1 MAWELMAVTAALM
14 TSKSRPG
21 NRPSSSTSKSRGMP
35 NAGSGS
41 PSAADSPN
49 MNTRVVPGDFSR
61 RNNVGCDAR
70 ASVGGRKRHAN
81 FAFSIS
87 APFSWCGEATKNEVA
102 CP

>member
-1 MAWELMAVTAALM
+1 MAWELIAVTAALI

-21 NRPSSSTSKSRGMP
+21 NRPSSNTSSWRGKP

-41 PSAADSPN
+41 PSAADSPSTK
-49 MNTRVVPGDFSR
+49 TRVVPVGFSR

-81 FAFSIS
+81 FVFSIS
-87 APFSWCGEATKNEVA
+87 APFSWCGDATKNEVG